1 MKKAAVSSLLIA
13 VALVA
18 FAVVAE
24 AQQPGKMP
32 RIGFLASGSPYSFA
46 SQTEAFRLGLRELGY
61 VEGQNIGIEYRDA
74 EGRQERFP
82 DLLAELVRLKVDII
96 VVSGD
101 RGDPRRAEIAKQ
113 LSELCSMLD
122 RFAATIH

>member
-1 MKKAAVSSLLIA
+1 LY
-13 VALVA
+13 LVLSTRG
-18 FAVVAE
+18 E
-24 AQQPGKMP
+24 P
-32 RIGFLASGSPYSFA
+32 RHPSYRS
-46 SQTEAFRLGLRELGY
+46 LRELGY
-61 VEGQNIGIEYRDA
+61 IEGQNIAIEYRYA

-122 RFAATIH
+122 RFAAMIH